1 MEKETRYKDSRIR
14 YREEGS
20 GDTLLLLH
28 GFCESLDIWDEFI
41 KVLSQRYHV
50 IAPDLLGHGK
60 SDAPSPIK
68 GSGEYLA
75 TMEMQAEGV
84 NEVLEACRVERC
96 TIVGHSMGGYTALAF
111 AELFPEKVRGLCL
124 FHSTAMADTE
134 EKRLDRDRA
143 IEVVRKDKD
152 AFVEGMIPK
161 MFAPS
166 NAERMKKDRERVLA
180 IAKDNP
186 QNGFIAALAGM
197 RDRKDRQ
204 HVLER
209 ADYPV
214 LFIIGKD
221 DLLIPLDKMM
231 PQIVKPGHS
240 EVLML
245 SRVGHMGFYE
255 AKEKTLFAVG
265 RFMEETG
272 SGVVVRFIGR
282 TSSLP

>member
-1 MEKETRYKDSRIR
+1 MEKETRYKDCRIR

-20 GDTLLLLH
+20 GATLLLLH

-41 KVLSQRYHV
+41 NVLAQRYHV

-60 SDAPSPIK
+60 SDVPAPSM
-68 GSGEYLA
+68 GGDLLA

-84 NEVLEACRVERC
+84 NEVLKACRVERC
-96 TIVGHSMGGYTALAF
+96 TLIGHSMGGYTALAF
-111 AELFPEKVRGLCL
+111 AEIVPEKVRGLCL

-134 EKRLDRDRA
+134 EKRRDRDRA
-143 IEVVRKDKD
+143 IEVVKRDKD

-166 NAERMKKDRERVLA
+166 NSERMKRDIERVLA
-180 IAKDNP
+180 IAKGNP

-204 HVLER
+204 HVLEL
-209 ADYPV
+209 ANYPV

-221 DLLIPLDKMM
+221 DLLIPLDKIL
-231 PQIVKPGHS
+231 PQIVKPGHT

-245 SRVGHMGFYE
+245 SGVGHMGFYE
-255 AKEKTLFAVG
+255 AKETTLFAVEK
-265 RFMEETG
+265 FMEETG
-272 SGVVVRFIGR
+272 SA
-282 TSSLP
+282 

>member
-1 MEKETRYKDSRIR
+1 MERETRYRDINIR
-14 YREEGS
+14 YREEGT
-20 GDTLLLLH
+20 GDALVLIH
-28 GFCESLDIWDEFI
+28 GFCESIDIWDEFI

-50 IAPDLLGHGK
+50 VAPELIGHGK
-60 SDAPSPIK
+60 SGVPSPT
-68 GSGEYLA
+68 GVSGEYLA

-84 NEVLEACRVERC
+84 NEVLKACRVERC
-96 TIVGHSMGGYTALAF
+96 TIAGHSMGGYTALAF

-134 EKRLDRDRA
+134 EKKRDRDRA
-143 IEVVRKDKD
+143 IEVVKKDKN

-166 NAERMKKDRERVLA
+166 NAERMKRDIERVLA
-180 IAKDNP
+180 IAKGNP

-197 RDRKDRQ
+197 RDRIDRQ

-209 ADYPV
+209 ANYPV
-214 LFIIGKD
+214 LFIAGKD
-221 DLLIPLDKMM
+221 DRLIPLDKML

-245 SRVGHMGFYE
+245 SGVGHMGFYE
-255 AKEKTLFAVG
+255 AKEKTLFAVE

-272 SGVVVRFIGR
+272 RG
-282 TSSLP
+282 